1 MGNKDP
7 AVLWYTGDFLIG
19 TSFMTNEQVGMYARL
34 LAHQHQNGHLSEEQ
48 MMQICKTYD
57 KDVFLKFVQDDDGLY
72 YNERMDEEVNK
83 RRKYSESRR
92 MNRLSKKDE
101 KDMSD
106 ICQSHDEHMENENEN
121 INKDISNTVIKKDK
135 VIRHKYGSYENV
147 LLSDEDYEKLVSE
160 FPSDYKKRIEQLS
173 EGIASKGYKYKNHL
187 ATIRSWAR
195 REKEKPSGN
204 PFKDKLKEM
213 IQDEQSRDNSPHV
226 GYQGGLSKLLQEPD
240 GD

>member
-92 MNRLSKKDE
+92 MNRLSKKDK
-101 KDMSD
+101 KDMSN
-106 ICQSHDEHMENENEN
+106 ICQSHEEHMENENEN
-121 INKDISNTVIKKDK
+121 INISNKDIDTFYESIWRLYPKKEGKGQVSLTQKKKLYSIGLEEMTRAIERYVKAKQGKDK
-135 VIRHKYGSYENV
+135 QYLQNGSTFFNSGYVDYLDANYQ
-147 LLSDEDYEKLVSE
+147 ED
-160 FPSDYKKRIEQLS
+160 
-173 EGIASKGYKYKNHL
+173 
-187 ATIRSWAR
+187 
-195 REKEKPSGN
+195 KPES
-204 PFKDKLKEM
+204 L
-213 IQDEQSRDNSPHV
+213 
-226 GYQGGLSKLLQEPD
+226 YQEI
-240 GD
+240 

>member
-101 KDMSD
+101 KDMSN
-106 ICQSHDEHMENENEN
+106 ICQSHEEHMENENEN
-121 INKDISNTVIKKDK
+121 INISNKDIDTFYESIWRLYPKKEGKGQVSLTQKKKLYSIGLEEMTRAIERYVKAKQGKDK
-135 VIRHKYGSYENV
+135 QYLQNGSTFFNSGYVDYLDANYQ
-147 LLSDEDYEKLVSE
+147 ED
-160 FPSDYKKRIEQLS
+160 
-173 EGIASKGYKYKNHL
+173 
-187 ATIRSWAR
+187 
-195 REKEKPSGN
+195 KPES
-204 PFKDKLKEM
+204 L
-213 IQDEQSRDNSPHV
+213 
-226 GYQGGLSKLLQEPD
+226 YQEI
-240 GD
+240 

>member
-72 YNERMDEEVNK
+72 YNERMDEEINK

-92 MNRLSKKDE
+92 MNRLSKKDK
-101 KDMSD
+101 KDMSN
-106 ICQSHDEHMENENEN
+106 ICQSHEEHMENENEN
-121 INKDISNTVIKKDK
+121 INISNKDIDTFYESIWRLYPKKEGKGQVSLTQKKKLYSIGLEEMTRAIERYVKAKQGKDK
-135 VIRHKYGSYENV
+135 QYLQNGSTFFNSGYVDYLDANYQ
-147 LLSDEDYEKLVSE
+147 ED
-160 FPSDYKKRIEQLS
+160 
-173 EGIASKGYKYKNHL
+173 
-187 ATIRSWAR
+187 
-195 REKEKPSGN
+195 KPES
-204 PFKDKLKEM
+204 L
-213 IQDEQSRDNSPHV
+213 
-226 GYQGGLSKLLQEPD
+226 YQEI
-240 GD
+240 